1 MPKTKEQKKEILR
14 DLAEKVSK
22 AKSVVFTKFNKLTV
36 KENQDLRNI
45 LKKEAGEYYVAK
57 KTLMGLAFEDLKIQG
72 LDIKNFTGQI
82 AAVFGYG
89 DEVAPAKI
97 IAGFKKK
104 LEDKEKIEFIG
115 GILEGKFIE
124 AEKVITLSNLPGRQ
138 ELYAQIVGS
147 LNAPISGFVNALAG
161 NLRNFI
167 YALKA
172 IEEKKS

>member
-14 DLAEKVSK
+14 DLAEKIAK

-36 KENQDLRNI
+36 KENQDLRNE

-57 KTLMGLAFEDLKIQG
+57 KTLMDLVFKDSKVDG
-72 LDIKNFTGQI
+72 LDIKNFAGQI

-124 AEKVITLSNLPGRQ
+124 AEKVKILANLPSRQ
-138 ELYAQIVGS
+138 ELYAKIVGTI
-147 LNAPISGFVNALAG
+147 NAPISGFVNALAG
-161 NLRNFI
+161 NLKNLV
-167 YALKA
+167 YVLKA
-172 IEEKKS
+172 VETKKQ